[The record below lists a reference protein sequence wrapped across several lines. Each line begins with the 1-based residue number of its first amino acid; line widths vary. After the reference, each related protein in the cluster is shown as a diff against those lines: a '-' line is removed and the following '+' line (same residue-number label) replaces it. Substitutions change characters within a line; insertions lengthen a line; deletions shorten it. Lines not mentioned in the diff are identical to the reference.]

1 MRLVINN
8 RDTDL
13 AGSQLTV
20 RQMLQQMKFTF
31 PMIFVRV
38 NGEVIRKDQYDSFVI
53 RIASFQGRP
62 PVAGGNRT
70 GRPFFSRHSQT
81 SMTEMLA
88 AST

>member
-13 AGSQLTV
+13 TGSQLTV

-53 RIASFQGRP
+53 REGDRVDAIHLM
-62 PVAGGNRT
+62 GG
-70 GRPFFSRHSQT
+70 G
-81 SMTEMLA
+81 
-88 AST
+88 

>member
-1 MRLVINN
+1 MRLIINN

-53 RIASFQGRP
+53 RDGDRVDAIHLM
-62 PVAGGNRT
+62 GG
-70 GRPFFSRHSQT
+70 G
-81 SMTEMLA
+81 
-88 AST
+88 

>member
-13 AGSQLTV
+13 TGSQLTV

-53 RIASFQGRP
+53 RDGDRVDAIHLM
-62 PVAGGNRT
+62 GG
-70 GRPFFSRHSQT
+70 G
-81 SMTEMLA
+81 
-88 AST
+88 

>member
-1 MRLVINN
+1 AGGYNHGDRTSERCGMRLVINN

-53 RIASFQGRP
+53 RDGDRVDAIHLM
-62 PVAGGNRT
+62 GG
-70 GRPFFSRHSQT
+70 G
-81 SMTEMLA
+81 
-88 AST
+88 